1 MGKFWNDKIKE
12 IESYTLWEQPKDK
25 KYSINDRTGAYNTE
39 YKRRI
44 I

>member
-1 MGKFWNDKIKE
+1 MRKFWNDKIKE
-12 IESYTLWEQPKDK
+12 IKAYTLWEQSKDK
-25 KYSINDRTGAYNTE
+25 KYSINDWTGAYNTG